1 MSVYDVAVV
10 GAGPAGSAAA
20 LNVLRL
26 RPDATVLLL
35 DAQPFPRD
43 KTCGDGIAA
52 EVFDLL
58 DDLGVRGVRDLGTQ
72 AQRLRLRTPSGRAV
86 HRTAPRPNRVITRRV
101 FDAALVDAAVAA
113 GAELRRHR
121 VRSLE
126 LDGDRVLLD
135 GGGPGSGGPGSS
147 APGSGGSHSTLAA
160 RTVIGADGAHS
171 AVRRAL
177 GAPPAPPEGTAVAIR
192 GYTPVAAEPGTL
204 TIEYARDTYPAY
216 AWSFP
221 VAGGGANVGYGVF
234 DKRGAGTRA
243 EFLDRIAALLPGQQP
258 DPDTLRAHH
267 LPLSTTPRFQPD
279 GRVLLAGDAAA
290 KVNPLTGEGI
300 FDAVASGI
308 LAGRNALRGADAGA
322 AHRAAMEHTFGRH
335 HRHVA
340 ALARL
345 AARPAFLDAAIGA
358 ASAHRSV
365 FDCAVRLGLARGVVT
380 PSALALVAAHLPGSA
395 LRAGRVIRAV
405 RRAAGPAVG

>member
-43 KTCGDGIAA
+43 KTCGDGVAA

-58 DDLGVRGVRDLGTQ
+58 DDLGVRGVRDLGEP

-126 LDGDRVLLD
+126 VDGDRVVLD
-135 GGGPGSGGPGSS
+135 GGGPGSS
-147 APGSGGSHSTLAA
+147 GSHGPLAA

-192 GYTPVAAEPGTL
+192 GYAPVAAEPGTL
-204 TIEYARDTYPAY
+204 TIEYAGDTYPAY

-258 DPDTLRAHH
+258 YPETLRAHH

-395 LRAGRVIRAV
+395 LRAGGVIRAV

>member
-1 MSVYDVAVV
+1 MSVYDVVVV

-26 RPDATVLLL
+26 RPDAAVLLL
-35 DAQPFPRD
+35 DAQSFPRD
-43 KTCGDGIAA
+43 KTCGDGVAA

-58 DDLGVRGVRDLGTQ
+58 DDLGVSGIRDLGP
-72 AQRLRLRTPSGRAV
+72 AAPRLRLRTPAGHAV
-86 HRTAPRPNRVITRRV
+86 HRAAPRSNRVITRWDL
-101 FDAALVDAAVAA
+101 DAALVDAAVAA

-121 VRSLE
+121 VRTLD
-126 LDGDRVLLD
+126 LDGDRVVLD
-135 GGGPGSGGPGSS
+135 G
-147 APGSGGSHSTLAA
+147 TVTA

-171 AVRRAL
+171 VVRRAL

-204 TIEYARDTYPAY
+204 TIEYAGDTVPAY

-221 VAGGGANVGYGVF
+221 IAGGGANVGYGVF
-234 DKRGAGTRA
+234 DKRGAGSRA
-243 EFLDRIAALLPGQQP
+243 ELLERLALLLPGQEP
-258 DPDTLRAHH
+258 DPATLRAHH

-308 LAGRNALRGADAGA
+308 LAGRNALHGAGAGA
-322 AHRAAMEHTFGRH
+322 AHRDAMERAFGRH

-358 ASAHRSV
+358 AATHPSV
-365 FDCAVRLGLARGVVT
+365 FDCAVRLGLARGTVSPV
-380 PSALALVAAHLPGSA
+380 ALALVAARLPA
-395 LRAGRVIRAV
+395 TVIRAR
-405 RRAAGPAVG
+405 RRATAGGVG